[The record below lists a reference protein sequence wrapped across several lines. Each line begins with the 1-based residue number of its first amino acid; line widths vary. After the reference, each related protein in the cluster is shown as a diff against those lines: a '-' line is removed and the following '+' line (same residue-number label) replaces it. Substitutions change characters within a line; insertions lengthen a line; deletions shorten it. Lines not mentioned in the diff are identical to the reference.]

1 MAIDTETLIKY
12 RIARSKETIAEA
24 ANAIDN
30 NFWFNAE
37 NRIYYAMFYIVSAL
51 AVKNGFSTSKHAQLL
66 GWFNKNF
73 ILPGLI
79 PKKYGKIYQLAFN
92 KRQKGDYEDFLS
104 FEKDEVAEDYQNML
118 EFIGAI
124 EKLLND

>member
-73 ILPGLI
+73 IMTGIVPT
-79 PKKYGKIYQLAFN
+79 KYGKIYQLAFN

-104 FEKDEVAEDYQNML
+104 FEKDEVGEDYQNML

>member
-73 ILPGLI
+73 ILPALI

-104 FEKDEVAEDYQNML
+104 FEKDEVDEDYQNML